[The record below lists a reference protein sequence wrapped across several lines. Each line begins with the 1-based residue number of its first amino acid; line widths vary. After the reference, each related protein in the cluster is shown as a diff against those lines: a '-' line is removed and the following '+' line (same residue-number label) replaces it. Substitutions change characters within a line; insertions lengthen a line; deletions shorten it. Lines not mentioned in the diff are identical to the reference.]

1 MKFKYKK
8 ILLTTSIIELWSL
21 LPRVS
26 LMTQQV
32 KNPRAMQETQE
43 MRVRSLYIRDT
54 QGGYWILQYPLEE
67 EMATTVVFLREK
79 PHGQRSLVCYS
90 PVGHEEL
97 DMTE

>member
-1 MKFKYKK
+1 
-8 ILLTTSIIELWSL
+8 
-21 LPRVS
+21 
-26 LMTQQV
+26 MTQQV

-97 DMTE
+97 DMTEQLSAHMLDYQRKIVNLKVEGSLERDY